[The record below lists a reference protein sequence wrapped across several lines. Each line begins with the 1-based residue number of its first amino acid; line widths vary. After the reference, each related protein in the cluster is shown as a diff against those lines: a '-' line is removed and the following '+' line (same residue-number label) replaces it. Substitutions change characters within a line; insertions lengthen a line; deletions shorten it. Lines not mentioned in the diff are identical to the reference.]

1 MHWHLDHCFIHD
13 VVAIEALL
21 LTLALAFLTTYLFY
35 ARQLKP
41 AGRRHLT
48 RQTLAT
54 RLRDD
59 LTLLAGAWIWPAVQ
73 RSD

>member
-1 MHWHLDHCFIHD
+1 MRGEVQVDRLIGGRAGDRHAGGRD
-13 VVAIEALL
+13 
-21 LTLALAFLTTYLFY
+21 Y

-59 LTLLAGAWIWPAVQ
+59 LTLLAGVWIWPAVQ